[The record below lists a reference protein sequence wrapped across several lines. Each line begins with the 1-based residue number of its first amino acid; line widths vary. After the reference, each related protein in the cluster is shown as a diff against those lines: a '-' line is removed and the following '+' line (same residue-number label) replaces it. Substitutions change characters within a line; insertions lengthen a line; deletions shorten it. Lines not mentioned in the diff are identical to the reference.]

1 MDDMLSRAW
10 AENHD
15 CVSSDADRMF
25 QRIGRAWSSVL
36 RWHQDRRERNTDDDP
51 GDVSSRPPEASAEA
65 RPGPSRTQ
73 ARRATS
79 GR

>member
-15 CVSSDADRMF
+15 RVSSDVDRMF
-25 QRIGRAWSSVL
+25 QWIGRAWSSVVT
-36 RWHQDRRERNTDDDP
+36 RRRDRRGRNTDDDS
-51 GDVSSRPPEASAEA
+51 GDMSPRPPEAAVKTRAGS
-65 RPGPSRTQ
+65 SRTQ